1 MASGDLR
8 AQIAEDIDNVL
19 FSDFGE
25 MHRLDGKEVLAIVEK
40 DTSKILNDRFRLG
53 FDGSFQVFL
62 MIHAKTADLVRLP
75 AEGDYID
82 VDGYDYSVISSTDDC
97 GLAILIVGSDA
108 G

>member
-1 MASGDLR
+1 MARKGLR
-8 AQIAEDIDNVL
+8 AQIAEDIDNVI

-25 MHRLDGKEVLAIVEK
+25 MHYIDGKEVLAIVEK

-62 MIHAKTADLVRLP
+62 MIHAKTADLERLP
-75 AEGDYID
+75 PEGDYID
-82 VDGYDYSVISSTDDC
+82 VDGRDYSVISSTDDC